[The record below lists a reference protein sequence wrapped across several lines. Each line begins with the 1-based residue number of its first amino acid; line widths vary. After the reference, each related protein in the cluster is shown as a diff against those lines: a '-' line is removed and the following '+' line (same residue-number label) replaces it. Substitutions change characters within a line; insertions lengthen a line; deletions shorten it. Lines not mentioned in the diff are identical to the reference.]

1 MKLKFSSAL
10 ECFFNTNEHALRLLL
25 QLGALWRLPQSG
37 AEYSRAS
44 SVLWFIFYLIH
55 DKHCGVNLFNSNN
68 SNKAANLNWIELCLC
83 CLPSSN
89 LGLISRPCSDRRVSL
104 NPTPHALTPLVM
116 VVGHPWVAE
125 IMLYYN
131 NNNHILCVLLICCI
145 NNSSLFSWTD
155 HARLLALGRALPAG
169 VLLQRSLPEASL
181 QGLHHTQLDALSI
194 VCCPA
199 RFPGRFTIINGIFRI
214 ILIHDSL
221 SDFAGWVLQSTR

>member
-55 DKHCGVNLFNSNN
+55 DKHCGVNLFNSSN

-131 NNNHILCVLLICCI
+131 NNNLILCVLLICCI

-169 VLLQRSLPEASL
+169 VLL
-181 QGLHHTQLDALSI
+181 
-194 VCCPA
+194 
-199 RFPGRFTIINGIFRI
+199 
-214 ILIHDSL
+214 
-221 SDFAGWVLQSTR
+221 